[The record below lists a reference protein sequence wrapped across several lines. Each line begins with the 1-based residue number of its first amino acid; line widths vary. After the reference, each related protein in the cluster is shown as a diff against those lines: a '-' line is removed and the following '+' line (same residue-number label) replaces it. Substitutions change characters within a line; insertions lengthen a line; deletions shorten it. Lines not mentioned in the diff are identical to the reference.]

1 MKGAR
6 RRAVTLD
13 GAQGGPWCR
22 WHLNGAGLRRAG
34 PAMLLAKEPASSK
47 ALSQGRFPRDRDRD
61 WGDTVSPGRNSEHN
75 RGMRGAGQEAER
87 APRDGSLWEGLTST
101 GQQEAPRQT
110 RTQELPPPWHKTGAH
125 SRPLSI
131 IISHEAQDERC
142 PSPHTPELR

>member
-22 WHLNGAGLRRAG
+22 WHLNRAGLRRAG

-75 RGMRGAGQEAER
+75 TGMRGAGEEAER
-87 APRDGSLWEGLTST
+87 APRDGGSLGGSHLDWST
-101 GQQEAPRQT
+101 GDSQAN
-110 RTQELPPPWHKTGAH
+110 LH
-125 SRPLSI
+125 SRVAS
-131 IISHEAQDERC
+131 SVAQNRC
-142 PSPHTPELR
+142 PLQASVNHHIPRGPG